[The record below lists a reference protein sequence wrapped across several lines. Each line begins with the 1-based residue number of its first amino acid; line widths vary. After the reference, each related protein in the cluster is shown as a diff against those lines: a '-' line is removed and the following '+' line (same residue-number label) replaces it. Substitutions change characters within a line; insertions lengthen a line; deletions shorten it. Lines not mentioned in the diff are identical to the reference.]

1 MCVTIALPSRIP
13 ATFGGHPSR
22 TNGVCS
28 ELLWLL
34 CIKIRWYLY
43 GCGIMRTNWK
53 GFPELLKHHAKTGLA
68 VMGDSI
74 TVQHK
79 ENKTTVSLCQDS
91 RPVIVIANNT
101 DGTVTETVKRM
112 KKNGTREIPLAHHSL
127 HTTTGLWQALI
138 ATIKSEDTTT
148 LLSSAGNA
156 TSTSSG
162 LSSMLLLQM
171 HSFYAKSSHPWR
183 YGQWKASEWTWLN
196 NWLVTTMVER
206 GQDGLA
212 LQLQPSVS
220 AKAIFPLVAVTR

>member
-1 MCVTIALPSRIP
+1 MCVTIALPSSIP

-53 GFPELLKHHAKTGLA
+53 GFPKLLKHHAKTGLA

-74 TVQHK
+74 TVHHK
-79 ENKTTVSLCQDS
+79 ENNTTVSLCQDS

-112 KKNGTREIPLAHHSL
+112 KKNGTRETHPCPSSIAHYNRFMAGVDCNDQIRGYYNTPIKCRKCYKYIFWFVFNVAITHAFILCKEFSSLEIRTVKSFRVDLAKQL
-127 HTTTGLWQALI
+127 IGDYNGRKRTGL
-138 ATIKSEDTTT
+138 
-148 LLSSAGNA
+148 
-156 TSTSSG
+156 
-162 LSSMLLLQM
+162 
-171 HSFYAKSSHPWR
+171 
-183 YGQWKASEWTWLN
+183 ASIT
-196 NWLVTTMVER
+196 VTTKRFCQSHFPTR
-206 GQDGLA
+206 GSD
-212 LQLQPSVS
+212 
-220 AKAIFPLVAVTR
+220 